1 MEKSPNNKVKLVNVS
16 LIGVGGY
23 GTKLAN
29 IISKVPLLKIISCYH
44 PDNEKTRQ
52 AARRI
57 GCEPAQN
64 EHDAVFNNDIDAI
77 IIATPDPFHLRYIRM
92 AMDGGRHIYVEK
104 PVVASL
110 DEALI
115 LRSWIETY
123 KGTFFVGH
131 NMRRESGIRYLKN
144 EFDKG
149 TLGKLV
155 TFNIS
160 LSHGGAFNWDDTYWR
175 LRPEFCREGP
185 LRVNGVHASDVL
197 EYLFGPV
204 EAVYAKISYN
214 IRSHETPD
222 SGIALIKICDTYGTV
237 NTHWVVPSMNQFHFE
252 FTDAI
257 VDYDLKR
264 LTIRY
269 GRDINCNPTPTK
281 EIKLLETESRLEQM
295 EEFASAITDGNPVE
309 TGWDEGFRGVLFF
322 EACYRSYKENRQVKL
337 EELIV

>member
-1 MEKSPNNKVKLVNVS
+1 MS

-23 GTKLAN
+23 GAKLAD

-44 PDNEKTRQ
+44 PDKEKAEK
-52 AARRI
+52 AAHRI
-57 GCEPAQN
+57 GCEPALN
-64 EHDAVFNNDIDAI
+64 EHDAVFNKDIDAV
-77 IIATPDPFHLRYIRM
+77 IIATPDPYHLRYIRM
-92 AMDGGRHIYVEK
+92 AMDGGRHIFVEK
-104 PVVASL
+104 PVVVSL

-115 LRSWIETY
+115 LRSWIESH
-123 KGTFFVGH
+123 KGIFFVGH
-131 NMRRESGIRYLKN
+131 NMRRETGIRFIKN

-160 LSHGGAFNWDDTYWR
+160 LSHGGAFNWDDSYWR
-175 LRPEFCREGP
+175 LKSEYCREGP

-197 EYLFGPV
+197 EYLFGPI
-204 EAVYAKISYN
+204 ESVYARINNN
-214 IRSHETPD
+214 IKSHVTPD
-222 SGIALIKICDTYGTV
+222 SGIALIQIGDVYGTV
-237 NTHWVVPSMNQFHFE
+237 NTHWVVPSINQFHFE

-269 GRDINCNPTPTK
+269 GRDINCVPMPVK
-281 EIKLLETESRLEQM
+281 EIKLPDTESRLVQM
-295 EEFASAITDGNPVE
+295 EKFASAIIEGKSIE
-309 TGWDEGFRGVLFF
+309 TGWNEGFRGVLFF

-337 EELIV
+337 EELIA